1 MAVDK
6 LKKNAELLTSPSAFS
21 SFAAAMSAFTP
32 DIDHP
37 AFYQIQYTGSDS
49 NAPDTSSQAW
59 QWNVWDFGSD
69 TRRTQ
74 IAVCPFRYRGE
85 IFMRQ
90 KHDATWHGWYKLPN
104 AADFVVDSA
113 TSGSQT
119 LNHNAAS
126 AYSVSIAK
134 SGYTP
139 LCISGYS
146 FDGTNAA
153 FLSPSMMYISG
164 NNAVFTIYNTSTTAN
179 VNFTITARVLYIK
192 SGS

>member
-6 LKKNAELLTSPSAFS
+6 LTKNAELITNSSPYT
-21 SFAAAMSAFTP
+21 SFASATSSATP
-32 DIDHP
+32 NLDHP
-37 AFYQIQYTGSDS
+37 AFYQIQYTGADA
-49 NAPDTSSQAW
+49 NAPDTSSNAW
-59 QWNVWDFGSD
+59 QWNVWDFGTD

-90 KHDATWHGWYKLPN
+90 KHDTTWHGWYKLPN

-119 LNHNAAS
+119 LNHNSAS
-126 AYSVSIAK
+126 AYSFSIAK
-134 SGYTP
+134 AGYTP
-139 LCISGYS
+139 LCISGSS

-153 FLSPSMMYISG
+153 FLSPSIMYISG
-164 NNAVFTIYNTSTTAN
+164 NNAIFTIYNTSTTVN
-179 VNFTITARVLYIK
+179 VTFTITARVLYIK